1 MWIKKSILKNEQDC
15 RKGQA
20 EIIKKQKEIIKN
32 LEDKISIYEKI
43 EANDKNYIK
52 EVENFKPE
60 SEKGNLKMK
69 MTNLKWDD
77 ERKGYVCE
85 NCGAFYERPKGW
97 TLPVS
102 WCAKCHKEFV
112 MEKEN

>member
-52 EVENFKPE
+52 EVEKHYNFVNQICNEMIETNKNMAKTISILQAKNQSLQVSLDDAREEIDFLE
-60 SEKGNLKMK
+60 SK
-69 MTNLKWDD
+69 DD
-77 ERKGYVCE
+77 EDE
-85 NCGAFYERPKGW
+85 A
-97 TLPVS
+97 
-102 WCAKCHKEFV
+102 
-112 MEKEN
+112 